1 MIRYFLLFLFLFV
14 PASVLLA
21 QQRMSK
27 EEAAGLAL
35 RNGSMLKA
43 PNLSLQQQQQLL
55 PGSGGLESPQLQYQL
70 TPYDEGAQAGV
81 QQTLSFPSVYRS
93 RKLLQSERIR
103 LAQLQLSVAAYDLKN
118 AVRISYLQLQYLA
131 EKTRLLAFQDSIY
144 SAIKTSSKRFF
155 EAGQINKLEELQAS
169 TQADAIRNE
178 WRRSEA
184 EREAELQLFR
194 FYTGY
199 QETFLTTEIEP
210 YLFVSS
216 SDTLLTNIQQQ
227 ILQQQIAINQGEMQ
241 VAKKSLLPELQAAVL
256 FPTISQHER
265 PVGYQLGLTIPVW
278 QRQNKSR
285 IAAAST
291 GTAVA
296 KAQAELEQLRLL
308 AQYRQTFANFNKEVQ
323 SLAYYTTTALPQAQA
338 IIETSQRLFQGGEL
352 NYIESLRNL
361 ATAFTIRNDYL
372 EMLRTYNE
380 TVIQLSYLNG
390 TL

>member
-1 MIRYFLLFLFLFV
+1 MIRYFVPVLFLSLS
-14 PASVLLA
+14 ASVLHA
-21 QQRMSK
+21 QPRISK
-27 EEAAGLAL
+27 EEAAVLAL
-35 RNGSMLKA
+35 RNGSSLKA

-55 PGSGGLESPQLQYQL
+55 RGSAGMESPQLQYQL
-70 TPYDEGAQAGV
+70 SPYDEGAQVGV

-93 RKLLQSERIR
+93 RKLLHSERIR
-103 LAQLQLSVAAYDLKN
+103 LAQLQLSGAAYELKN
-118 AVRISYLQLQYLA
+118 AVRISYLQLQYLT
-131 EKTRLLAFQDSIY
+131 EKTKLLAFQDSIY
-144 SAIKTSSKRFF
+144 SAIKTTSKRFF

-178 WRRSEA
+178 RQRSEA

-199 QETFLTTEIEP
+199 RETFLTTEIEP
-210 YLFVSS
+210 YVFLPS

-227 ILQQQIAINQGEMQ
+227 ILQQQIAVNQGEVQ

-256 FPTISQHER
+256 VPTISQHER
-265 PVGYQLGLTIPVW
+265 PIGYQFGLTIPVW
-278 QRQNKSR
+278 QRQNRSR
-285 IAAAST
+285 IAAANT

-296 KAQAELEQLRLL
+296 KAQSELEQLRLL
-308 AQYRQTFANFNKEVQ
+308 AQYRQAFANFNKEVQ
-323 SLAYYTTTALPQAQA
+323 SLAYYNNTALPQAQA

-352 NYIESLRNL
+352 NYVESLRNL
-361 ATAFTIRNDYL
+361 ATAFTIRNNYL
-372 EMLRTYNE
+372 ETLRTYNE